1 MNGMSPARFAAAMAD
16 LPDPGLPI
24 QPPPVPPAPT
34 LLASGSIQS
43 REELDVLAALARR
56 ENAEYRFRAITR
68 RYKRRLCRFALC
80 PRLVYGH
87 GLCRTHWRE
96 GHAMLARARRQ
107 MDAGRYGV
115 RSAA

>member
-24 QPPPVPPAPT
+24 EPPVPPALT
-34 LLASGSIQS
+34 LLESGSIQS
-43 REELDVLAALARR
+43 KEELDVLAALARR
-56 ENAEYRFRAITR
+56 EDAEYRFRAITR

-80 PRLVYGH
+80 PRLAYAH
-87 GLCRTHWRE
+87 GLCRSHWRE
-96 GHAMLARARRQ
+96 DHAMLARARRQ
-107 MDAGRYGV
+107 MDAGRCGV